1 MSIFEREYYLRTSD
15 FDKYMNL
22 TPTGI
27 LDLFQDVAGAHALE
41 LGCGLY
47 DMTKK
52 GIAWILMGVRYT
64 VLKETSLFDK
74 VKVVTWP
81 LPVRGVRYN
90 REYLILNEAGDVLV
104 KGTSTWV
111 IINISD
117 KKIISDPSVYS
128 GIESFNDVQ
137 NFPDKYVRIK
147 PFDGDDTVLGF
158 SVARSDIDFNG
169 HANNVRYAK
178 YIYDALPLEEGDYF
192 KEFQIDYH
200 RELLLSQPF
209 SITYKREADGYL
221 VTGKTEQEASFT
233 ARAVI
238 EKSPTR

>member
-1 MSIFEREYYLRTSD
+1 M
-15 FDKYMNL
+15 
-22 TPTGI
+22 
-27 LDLFQDVAGAHALE
+27 
-41 LGCGLY
+41 
-47 DMTKK
+47 
-52 GIAWILMGVRYT
+52 
-64 VLKETSLFDK
+64 
-74 VKVVTWP
+74 
-81 LPVRGVRYN
+81 RGVRYN

-209 SITYKREADGYL
+209 SITYKREDNGYL